1 MAGFLLFYPAMRG
14 ISRNI
19 AILLALC
26 LLAMTGVAGRAEARG
41 GGGKLNAAA
50 VKLSRGAKIKLDRM
64 KQKLSR
70 TTRGAERQRSTRLL
84 RLGNR
89 RLVGAMGQRE
99 GLGGSESERTRA
111 RIARDADQPGERKGE
126 TLKMHE
132 QGKFLRDRRDRTRKR
147 VIVNRRRQQ
156 GEN

>member
-1 MAGFLLFYPAMRG
+1 MRG
-14 ISRNI
+14 IPRNI
-19 AILLALC
+19 AILLAVST
-26 LLAMTGVAGRAEARG
+26 LALTGVAGTAEAKG
-41 GGGKLNAAA
+41 PKVGPAAA
-50 VKLSRGAKIKLDRM
+50 KLSRAAKIKLDRM

-111 RIARDADQPGERKGE
+111 RFARDADQPGGQQGMTRE
-126 TLKMHE
+126 MQE
-132 QGKFLRDRRDRTRKR
+132 QGKWLRDRRSERTKKR
-147 VIVNRRRQQ
+147 VILNRRRQQ
-156 GEN
+156 RGN